1 MTIQQPVPADLLN
14 IYYYLKL
21 ARGLEQRVITL
32 YRQGKIVGGVYLGN
46 GEEAIAVGSAAALEP
61 DDVIAPT
68 HRDLGANLM
77 KGITPKEYMAQY
89 LARQTGITRG
99 RDGNVHFGDITRGI
113 IGFISPM
120 ADLLPVAAGVALT
133 FKLRRER
140 RVVAAFFGD
149 GASSRGDFHEALNFA
164 AVLKLPGVFICHNNQ
179 YAYSTPLSRQ
189 MAIEHVADRAKA
201 YGMPGITVDG
211 NDVLAMRNA
220 VAEAVARA
228 RAGDGPSLVEG
239 KTMRMRGHA
248 EHDDA
253 SYVPPALLEEWRA
266 RDPIDRYTAYLRDR
280 TLLDDASAK
289 AIDDRIA
296 KEIEEAVLFAE
307 SSPHPDTKDLLKGVY
322 ASELRAESYSLH

>member
-1 MTIQQPVPADLLN
+1 MGVQKPTPAELRN

-21 ARGLEQRVITL
+21 TRGLEQRVITL
-32 YRQGKIVGGVYLGN
+32 YRQGKIVGGVYLGT
-46 GEEAIAVGSAAALEP
+46 GEEAIAVGSASALEP

-68 HRDLGANLM
+68 HRDLGANLT

-89 LARQTGITRG
+89 LAKQTGLTRG

-164 AVLKLPGVFICHNNQ
+164 AVLKLPVVFVCHNNQ

-189 MAIEHVADRAKA
+189 MAVEHIADRAKA
-201 YGMPGITVDG
+201 YGMPGIIVDG
-211 NDVLAMRNA
+211 NDVLAVRDS
-220 VAEAVARA
+220 VSEAVARA
-228 RAGDGPSLVEG
+228 RAGEGPALVEG

-253 SYVPPALLEEWRA
+253 LYVPPALLEEWRK
-266 RDPIDRYTAYLRDR
+266 RDPIDRFAAYLRDCK
-280 TLLDDASAK
+280 LLDDTSAK
-289 AIDDRIA
+289 EIDDRIA

-307 SSPHPDTKDLLKGVY
+307 SSPLPDAKELLDGVY
-322 ASELRAESYSLH
+322 AA

>member
-1 MTIQQPVPADLLN
+1 MMGVQQPAQAELLN

-21 ARGLEQRVITL
+21 TRGLEQRVITL
-32 YRQGKIVGGVYLGN
+32 YRQGKIVGGVYLGT

-61 DDVIAPT
+61 NDVIAPT

-89 LARQTGITRG
+89 LAKQTGITRG
-99 RDGNVHFGDITRGI
+99 RDGNVHFGDIRRGI

-164 AVLKLPGVFICHNNQ
+164 AVLKLPVVFICHNNQ

-211 NDVLAMRNA
+211 NDVLAVRDA

-266 RDPIDRYTAYLRDR
+266 RDPIDRFTAYLRDQKV
-280 TLLDDASAK
+280 LDDASAK

-307 SSPHPDTKDLLKGVY
+307 SSPLPDTKDLLEGVY
-322 ASELRAESYSLH
+322 AA

>member
-1 MTIQQPVPADLLN
+1 MGVRQATAAELLN

-32 YRQGKIVGGVYLGN
+32 YRQGKIVGGVYLGI
-46 GEEAIAVGSAAALEP
+46 GEEAIAVGSASALEP

-89 LARQTGITRG
+89 LAKQTGLTHG

-164 AVLKLPGVFICHNNQ
+164 AVLKLPVVFICHNNQ

-211 NDVLAMRNA
+211 NDVLAVRHA
-220 VAEAVARA
+220 AAEAIARA
-228 RAGDGPSLVEG
+228 RTGEGPSLVEG

-266 RDPIDRYTAYLRDR
+266 RDPIDRFTAYLRDQAV
-280 TLLDDASAK
+280 LDDASTSSV
-289 AIDDRIA
+289 DDRIS
-296 KEIEEAVLFAE
+296 KEIEEAVLSAE
-307 SSPHPDTKDLLKGVY
+307 SSPLPDAKNLLEGVY
-322 ASELRAESYSLH
+322 AA

>member
-1 MTIQQPVPADLLN
+1 MGVQQPIPVELLN

-21 ARGLEQRVITL
+21 TRGLEQRVITL
-32 YRQGKIVGGVYLGN
+32 YRQGKIVGGVYLGT
-46 GEEAIAVGSAAALEP
+46 GEEAIGVGSASALEP
-61 DDVIAPT
+61 SDVIAPT

-77 KGITPKEYMAQY
+77 KGITAKEYMAQY
-89 LARQTGITRG
+89 LAKQTGLTRG

-120 ADLLPVAAGVALT
+120 ADLLPVAAGVGLA
-133 FKLRRER
+133 FKIRHER

-149 GASSRGDFHEALNFA
+149 GASSRGDFHEALNLA
-164 AVLKLPGVFICHNNQ
+164 AVLKLPVVFICHNNQ

-189 MAIEHVADRAKA
+189 MAIEHIADRAKA
-201 YGMPGITVDG
+201 YGMPGISVDG
-211 NDVLAMRNA
+211 NDVLAVRNA
-220 VAEAVARA
+220 VALAVARA
-228 RAGDGPSLVEG
+228 RMGEGPSLVEG

-266 RDPIDRYTAYLRDR
+266 RDPIDRFTAYLRDQKFF
-280 TLLDDASAK
+280 DDTSAK

-307 SSPHPDTKDLLKGVY
+307 SSPLPDAKDLLEGVY
-322 ASELRAESYSLH
+322 AA

>member
-1 MTIQQPVPADLLN
+1 MGIQAPTSVELLN

-21 ARGLEQRVITL
+21 TRGLEQRVITL
-32 YRQGKIVGGVYLGN
+32 YRQGQIVGGVYLGT
-46 GEEAIAVGSAAALEP
+46 GEEAIAVGSASALDP
-61 DDVIAPT
+61 DDVVAPT
-68 HRDLGANLM
+68 HRDLGVNLM

-89 LARQTGITRG
+89 LAKQTGLTRG

-149 GASSRGDFHEALNFA
+149 GASSRGDFHEALNLA
-164 AVLKLPGVFICHNNQ
+164 AVMKLPVVFICHNNQ

-211 NDVLAMRNA
+211 NDVLAVRDA
-220 VAEAVARA
+220 VATAVARA

-253 SYVPPALLEEWRA
+253 SYVPTALLDEWRT
-266 RDPIDRYTAYLRDR
+266 RDPIDRFTAYLRDHKV
-280 TLLDDASAK
+280 LDESSAK

-296 KEIEEAVLFAE
+296 REIEEAVLFAE
-307 SSPHPDTKDLLKGVY
+307 SSPLPDAAALLDGVY
-322 ASELRAESYSLH
+322 AS